1 MTVIMHVMQLSSLI
15 VHIPRCIVTVMKVA
29 SRHDIEPGYD
39 KVYDVVVSSKV
50 VESVARNLDEY
61 VIYLSRLG
69 GLVKPGGMLMMYNVE
84 NKTGFYNVGGI
95 NFRNLPVP
103 VEFTVSTLKK
113 AGFINVAV
121 DKFFPDD
128 PNRIFSFLKCERSVV

>member
-1 MTVIMHVMQLSSLI
+1 MKERQDLVRKLVKAV
-15 VHIPRCIVTVMKVA
+15 VHCNITQVPP
-29 SRHDIEPGYD
+29 IEPGYD

-69 GLVKPGGMLMMYNVE
+69 GLVKPGGMLMMYN
-84 NKTGFYNVGGI
+84 KTGFYNVGGMK
-95 NFRNLPVP
+95 FRNLPVP

-113 AGFINVAV
+113 AGFINIAV

-128 PNRIFSFLKCERSVV
+128 PNRIFSFLKCERSDEIVDIH